1 MLTSSKLESILKL
14 YFGSENN
21 TTLYQKPL
29 SYSCHYP
36 TYMKAGPTIFG
47 INDTRVT
54 ICTCIYLQKFMIIV
68 IF

>member
-1 MLTSSKLESILKL
+1 MLTSYKLDSILKL

-36 TYMKAGPTIFG
+36 TYMKVGPTIFG

-54 ICTCIYLQKFMIIV
+54 IYMYIYLQKSMIIV

>member
-29 SYSCHYP
+29 SYSWLSLSY
-36 TYMKAGPTIFG
+36 
-47 INDTRVT
+47 
-54 ICTCIYLQKFMIIV
+54 IYES
-68 IF
+68 

>member
-54 ICTCIYLQKFMIIV
+54 ICTYICRNLIMIIV